1 MRAKRGL
8 TTAALVIGL
17 TTLIAPSATGVAPS
31 TDARGKADAK
41 ASVVNHDANLRGDGT
56 VPIKVHCAAA
66 HGRQCKG
73 NLRLVVKVN
82 GSAISNTKQA
92 FAVRGKK
99 TKTVRLQATGNQAE
113 LFLQAGTRD
122 ATVKVREQNPHVLP
136 VHSAVVTVHV
146 PA

>member
-1 MRAKRGL
+1 MRATRGL
-8 TTAALVIGL
+8 ATAALIVGL
-17 TTLIAPSATGVAPS
+17 TTLIVPSATGVGSWAQ
-31 TDARGKADAK
+31 AKADAK

-56 VPIKVHCAAA
+56 LPIKIHCAAA

-82 GSAISNTKQA
+82 GTAISNTKRA
-92 FAVRGKK
+92 FVVGGKK
-99 TKTVRLQATGNQAE
+99 TKTFRLQATGNQVE

-122 ATVKVREQNPHVLP
+122 ASVKVREKKPRSLP
-136 VHSAVVTVHV
+136 VHSAVVSVHV